1 MRRHLRSELD
11 PLRRPNLLDSLE
23 LAGILS
29 AVISAFLG
37 GELHREALARLHGA
51 DSIELRGRR
60 PKPLINERGNES
72 P

>member
-37 GELHREALARLHGA
+37 GEVHREAMARLHGGGLDLA
-51 DSIELRGRR
+51 DSIDLR
-60 PKPLINERGNES
+60 IDYSSEA
-72 P
+72 